1 MFEGLDT
8 EQKAVSIPYYVHEG
22 EMARVE
28 RLNKRWFIAFLI
40 VLLMLFASNI
50 GWIVY
55 EHQFETYM
63 IQQDVDT
70 GEGYTLLTG
79 IGDVNQY
86 GTSSSGYHG
95 QSAENK

>member
-1 MFEGLDT
+1 MFDGLDT

-40 VLLMLFASNI
+40 VLAMLFVSNI

-70 GEGYTLLTG
+70 GEGDTLLTG

-86 GTSSSGYHG
+86 GASSTSDHG